1 MSDQQETSSGYDPR
15 QAALFEQVYRETS
28 HFDRF
33 LGMQLSVHGPG
44 AIEYRLCLEE
54 QHLSPTGACH
64 GGVIAAMMDAVLGV
78 TALSWAIPRDRL
90 CATVEFKLNYFAS
103 AQGGDCLSGRAQLEF
118 TGSRLVVVS
127 GKITDLNTG
136 QAVARG
142 MGTFNLYPIGK
153 RTHLLT
159 RLRQEPVK

>member
-1 MSDQQETSSGYDPR
+1 MTGFRTPADANPG
-15 QAALFEQVYRETS
+15 QAAVFEQVYRETS
-28 HFDRF
+28 AFDRF
-33 LGMQLSVHGPG
+33 LGMQLTVHGPG
-44 AIEYRLCLEE
+44 SIVYGLLLEA

-90 CATVEFKLNYFAS
+90 CATVEFKLNYFAP
-103 AQGGDCLSGRAQLEF
+103 AQGGDCLSGQGQLEF

-127 GKITDLNTG
+127 GKISDGNSG
-136 QAVARG
+136 QAVASG
-142 MGTFNLYPIGK
+142 MGTFNLYPIDK